1 MLVEL
6 QNRVHVDH
14 LALLLSEAKEVA
26 ANVHECLHVAIR
38 SHLTQS
44 AALL

>member
-6 QNRVHVDH
+6 QNRLHVDH
-14 LALLLSEAKEVA
+14 LTPLMSDAKEIA

-38 SHLTQS
+38 DHLTKS